1 MPSPG
6 GEISPSDIFGVLGI
20 AAIVKDLVGDSF
32 AVGNDSS
39 FSGIKTDP
47 ALLLSKYRIQDVKG
61 MQRCPRCGAEI
72 SKEFA
77 FCNFCGAAIPV
88 NERNEAPA
96 DGVQCPKCGAVVEK
110 GMRFCTACGQEI
122 PSPDDQMAPVDTAE
136 QKSEEKKCPQCGA
149 VIRDDSS
156 FCSECGT
163 KLS

>member
-1 MPSPG
+1 M
-6 GEISPSDIFGVLGI
+6 
-20 AAIVKDLVGDSF
+20 
-32 AVGNDSS
+32 
-39 FSGIKTDP
+39 
-47 ALLLSKYRIQDVKG
+47 
-61 MQRCPRCGAEI
+61 
-72 SKEFA
+72 
-77 FCNFCGAAIPV
+77 PV

>member
-1 MPSPG
+1 MY
-6 GEISPSDIFGVLGI
+6 VGI
-20 AAIVKDLVGDSF
+20 HSNDAEEACADMVKN
-32 AVGNDSS
+32 AVELAKQNDELR
-39 FSGIKTDP
+39 IK
-47 ALLLSKYRIQDVKG
+47 IQDVKG